1 MLECSWVGVLL
12 LLYHCREQSVISRA
26 VNVSQIPIQLWTSVI
41 HMDSD
46 LVYPPVEMDKSNL
59 F

>member
-1 MLECSWVGVLL
+1 M
-12 LLYHCREQSVISRA
+12 ISRD

-46 LVYPPVEMDKSNL
+46 LVYPPDELDKSNL